1 MFSRLD
7 GNWIPL
13 SHKLNL
19 LKFCSGLVYYNFY
32 GKQCGKNSDYKS
44 SSKFCPTAGKSGQLE
59 VFESFK
65 DFVTGI
71 DCKTFVLVSTLE
83 NNSPC

>member
-1 MFSRLD
+1 MISRLFS
-7 GNWIPL
+7 NWIPL

-19 LKFCSGLVYYNFY
+19 LKFCSGLFYYNFY
-32 GKQCGKNSDYKS
+32 GKQCGKKSDYKG

-71 DCKTFVLVSTLE
+71 DCKTFVLV
-83 NNSPC
+83 

>member
-1 MFSRLD
+1 MR
-7 GNWIPL
+7 
-13 SHKLNL
+13 
-19 LKFCSGLVYYNFY
+19 
-32 GKQCGKNSDYKS
+32 KNSDYKS

-83 NNSPC
+83 NNSPCWPVTTFKRQVRDKRKSEVSHEDSKSISS